1 LRLIDGYAHTEQY
14 GHDTKALDP
23 RGHDERAPRTVFI
36 VGAAIVAETI
46 RIRKLTSE

>member
-1 LRLIDGYAHTEQY
+1 MAPARTEQC
-14 GHDTKALDP
+14 GDDTKALDP
-23 RGHDERAPRTVFI
+23 RGHDERAPRTVLI